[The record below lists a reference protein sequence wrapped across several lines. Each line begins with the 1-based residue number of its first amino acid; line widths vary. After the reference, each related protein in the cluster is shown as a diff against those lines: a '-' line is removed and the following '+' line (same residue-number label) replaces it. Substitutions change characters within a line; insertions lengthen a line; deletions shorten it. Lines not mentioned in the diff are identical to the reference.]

1 MFLAFKTLEHYLDD
15 ILGWCIWLFCPAMFI
30 VFLVLFILNVRKF
43 KEDKKRKIKSIV
55 FGCIS
60 GYFLLTSIGEALLMM
75 MLAAAVAHM

>member
-1 MFLAFKTLEHYLDD
+1 MFLAAMTFER
-15 ILGWCIWLFCPAMFI
+15 ILSSILNSCFWLFCPAMFI